1 MLEELE
7 SEALGTASLQIAKI
21 LFWQQDFLNYPDSPK
36 PTKAEFSMSLEAA
49 PVQPA
54 ILLTIIA
61 ETVLKD
67 AIVKL
72 FKSNNVSGYTINQV
86 QGEGSHGQRMGDMA
100 GYNTNIEIKTLVSK
114 DVSDSIL
121 RSIKDYQG
129 KHALIVFRQNVETLV
144 D

>member
-1 MLEELE
+1 M
-7 SEALGTASLQIAKI
+7 
-21 LFWQQDFLNYPDSPK
+21 SPE
-36 PTKAEFSMSLEAA
+36 TT

-72 FKSNNVSGYTINQV
+72 FKSNSVSGYTINQV
-86 QGEGSHGQRMGDMA
+86 QGEGSHGQRFGDMA
-100 GYNTNIEIKTLVSK
+100 GYNTNIEIKTIVSK

-121 RSIKDYQG
+121 RSIKDYKG
-129 KHALIVFRQNVETLV
+129 KHALIAFRQNVETLV
-144 D
+144 DQPSSD

>member
-1 MLEELE
+1 
-7 SEALGTASLQIAKI
+7 
-21 LFWQQDFLNYPDSPK
+21 
-36 PTKAEFSMSLEAA
+36 MSLEAA

-86 QGEGSHGQRMGDMA
+86 QGEGSHGQRFGDMA
-100 GYNTNIEIKTLVSK
+100 GYNTNIEIKTIVSK
-114 DVSDSIL
+114 DISDSIL

-129 KHALIVFRQNVETLV
+129 KHALIAFRQNVETLV